1 MSLSQHRHAGYIF
14 AGFTLMIWAGF
25 VIASRHGGQGLLT
38 PYDLAALRIG
48 TAAIV
53 LSPWWLPR
61 LLQPSRRRVV
71 TKHAFGLAIVVGI
84 TYPLLAYGGL
94 SIAPASHGGILLSGM
109 LPLFTT
115 VMALLILKEIPSRL
129 RLLGLGLIL
138 AGVTTLFVA
147 NLQGFGHGLAAL
159 PGDIMLL
166 GASIC
171 WALFTV
177 LLKRW
182 QLRPFDVTLAIVAYS
197 ALLYLPFYALFLPKQ
212 IHLAP
217 LNEVALQ
224 AFFQGFLVV
233 CVAMWTY
240 AKAAELLG
248 AVKVVMIMS
257 SVPVLATLLA
267 VPLLGESLTVG
278 SAVGALLAGLGAYI
292 GAMAKPATLAQPL
305 PPIQPPPATKND

>member
-1 MSLSQHRHAGYIF
+1 MSPSQHPHAGYFF

-53 LSPWWLPR
+53 LSPWWFPR
-61 LLQPSRRRVV
+61 LIQPSRRRVLS
-71 TKHAFGLAIVVGI
+71 KHAIGLAMVVGI

-115 VMALLILKEIPSRL
+115 IMALLILKETPSRL
-129 RLLGLGLIL
+129 RLLGLSLIL
-138 AGVTTLFVA
+138 AGVTTLFVS
-147 NLQGFGHGLAAL
+147 NLHGFGHGLAAL
-159 PGDIMLL
+159 PGDILLL
-166 GASIC
+166 GASIF

-182 QLRPFDVTLAIVAYS
+182 DLRPFDVTLAIVAYS
-197 ALLYLPFYALFLPKQ
+197 AVLYLPLYALFLPKQ
-212 IHLAP
+212 IHQAP
-217 LNEVALQ
+217 LSEVALQ

-233 CVAMWTY
+233 CLAMWTY

-267 VPLLGESLTVG
+267 VPLLGESLTLG
-278 SAVGALLAGLGAYI
+278 SGVGALLAGLGAFI

-305 PPIQPPPATKND
+305 PPIQQTSTEKT

>member
-1 MSLSQHRHAGYIF
+1 MSLTKHPHAGYFF

-25 VIASRHGGQGLLT
+25 VIASRHGGQGILT

-48 TAAIV
+48 TAALV

-138 AGVTTLFVA
+138 TGVTTLFVA

-159 PGDIMLL
+159 PGDVMLL
-166 GASIC
+166 GASLC
-171 WALFTV
+171 WAIFTV

-197 ALLYLPFYALFLPKQ
+197 ALLYLPFYVLFLPKQ

-267 VPLLGESLTVG
+267 VPLLGESLTLG

-292 GAMAKPATLAQPL
+292 GAKAKPATLAQPL
-305 PPIQPPPATKND
+305 PPIQPAPVTKND

>member
-1 MSLSQHRHAGYIF
+1 MSLSQHRHAGYFF

-115 VMALLILKEIPSRL
+115 VMALLILQEIPSRL

-305 PPIQPPPATKND
+305 PPIQVNAAKK